1 MYGIRENV
9 ERKGE
14 KVRFRIGFVGFV
26 GSACRADEGIR
37 PYEV

>member
-9 ERKGE
+9 VRKGE
-14 KVRFRIGFVGFV
+14 KVRFSIGLYENA
-26 GSACRADEGIR
+26 GSVCRADEGIR